1 MSEIATGPN
10 AAAASMPQA
19 AKCARCGA
27 LVADGVVPAAGQP
40 NLCSACRQL
49 VNDWPYPQW
58 LKASLVVLL
67 VLLGVALI
75 HGQKYFRAG
84 RTMYKGER
92 LVDEKRYAEALPYL
106 KETLK
111 IAPRSDKAVLLTA
124 KAALLTGDMQTASA
138 AFDGHDGGR
147 FENGKDTQF
156 LEVSAIWSRSLDAM
170 KKAQAASKLVAEDGH
185 YVEAA
190 RMMHEAATQYPE
202 MPGLHLAAE
211 YYDAGLAFE
220 QKDYDKFLAISEKA
234 WKEHP
239 DADSASGMASA
250 LGCKYAVTG
259 DESFRQRS
267 EGMLQRALEMAKG
280 NPEELKS
287 LNEFS
292 ERNKYRLETRL
303 ILTKIEYDKRFRSGS
318 AQAAKQ

>member
-1 MSEIATGPN
+1 MGDIATGTSVATGSAPE
-10 AAAASMPQA
+10 AV
-19 AKCARCGA
+19 KCARCGV
-27 LVADGVVPAAGQP
+27 LVGDGFVRAAQP

-75 HGQKYFRAG
+75 HGQKYFHAG
-84 RTMYKGER
+84 RTMYQGER
-92 LVDEKRYAEALPYL
+92 LVEEKRYAEALPYL
-106 KETLK
+106 KQTLK

-124 KAALLTGDMQTASA
+124 KAALLTGDMETASG
-138 AFDGHDGGR
+138 AFEGHDGGR
-147 FENGKDTQF
+147 FENGKDSEF
-156 LEVSAIWSRSLDAM
+156 LEVSAIWHRCVEAM
-170 KKAQAASKLVAEDGH
+170 KKAQAAAKLVSEDGH
-185 YVEAA
+185 YVEAT
-190 RMMHEAATQYPE
+190 RMIHEAAAQYPE
-202 MPGLHLAAE
+202 MPSLRLAQE

-234 WKEHP
+234 WNDHP
-239 DADSASGMASA
+239 DAESASGMASA

-259 DESFRQRS
+259 DQSYRQRS
-267 EGMLQRALEMAKG
+267 EQMLQEAIKMAKD

-292 ERNKYRLETRL
+292 ERNKYRLETRV

-318 AQAAKQ
+318 AQATKQ